1 MAMVEPQERYPFTC
15 SCGEYIQAVGRPS
28 QEEIDCFTDELVK
41 YVFEG
46 KDTIGIEEQIIS
58 EEAKLMLN
66 ALRGNF
72 KTFNDYEGDD
82 HLALQLMEYNLFEF
96 SASKT
101 ESRLSSMKELLIDPN
116 TKQPRDFASF
126 RVECDKVMEKYNK
139 YWLETEYNL
148 SIAVG
153 PTKEKVEYIDNVPV
167 YYKERFTYP
176 EDYKGIPLI
185 PIDAMAC
192 FGNGEFQIMNY
203 ETSMY
208 RVPKFEE
215 LNTDFMIKVKG
226 SSMYPKYSSGDT
238 VACKKLNLSNIFF
251 QWNKVYVLDTEQGAL
266 IKRIK
271 LLVSE
276 NPNYEPFELHLSQ
289 VYAVAIVIGVIRME

>member
-1 MAMVEPQERYPFTC
+1 MNGDFLRKKI
-15 SCGEYIQAVGRPS
+15 EYAGFQLVDVANNLGIS
-28 QEEIDCFTDELVK
+28 QQNLQSKLKTSDVK
-41 YVFEG
+41 VSFLEKLAEAINKNVYYFFEDDI
-46 KDTIGIEEQIIS
+46 KTKS
-58 EEAKLMLN
+58 EENINKENVNKKVNINVNKPNVQKILTN
-66 ALRGNF
+66 
-72 KTFNDYEGDD
+72 EP
-82 HLALQLMEYNLFEF
+82 
-96 SASKT
+96 T
-101 ESRLSSMKELLIDPN
+101 E
-116 TKQPRDFASF
+116 
-126 RVECDKVMEKYNK
+126 
-139 YWLETEYNL
+139 
-148 SIAVG
+148 
-153 PTKEKVEYIDNVPV
+153 EKVEYIDNVPV
-167 YYKERFTYP
+167 YYKERFAYP

-185 PIDAMAC
+185 PIDAMAG
-192 FGNGEFQIMNY
+192 FGSGEFQIMNY

-208 RVPKFEE
+208 RVPEFEE

-271 LLVSE
+271 KGSDNEHILLVSE